1 MAELNKQ
8 FQHFKVDANERAQEG
23 EKQLY
28 ELRTIADALENENT
42 MVIFYKSVL
51 GLRH

>member
-8 FQHFKVDANERAQEG
+8 FQHFKVDANERDQES

-42 MVIFYKSVL
+42 MVCFFIKCFW
-51 GLRH
+51 G